1 MRIGTRR
8 SPLAIAQAEEVGAHL
23 SEHGMEVELVPMTTS
38 GDEGAAPDGGAAGTQ
53 GPVDRHDPR
62 RLGIR

>member
-23 SEHGMEVELVPMTTS
+23 SAHGMEVELV
-38 GDEGAAPDGGAAGTQ
+38 Q
-53 GPVDRHDPR
+53 
-62 RLGIR
+62 